1 MNLWKSLNNLPKSL
15 WLLSAAT
22 LINRTGTMVL
32 PFMAIYLN
40 KAMHLSIAQAGLV
53 LTVYGVAALITA
65 PVVGKLV
72 DWLSPFRVMKYSLF
86 LSGLLLFVFPLV
98 EHYYAILILTFI
110 WSVLNEAF
118 RPANMVLIGSL
129 SETNQRR
136 LAFSLNRLAINL
148 GMSIGPVIGGFL
160 FIYNYHLIF
169 YVDGAT
175 SILSCLFLICVN
187 LDINA
192 PKQKK
197 EILNEDEKLSGIE
210 KADKRMYYLFL
221 LAFMPVLLVF
231 FQSMSTL
238 PIYLTLEL
246 FYKETT
252 YGLLLAIN
260 TVIIVF
266 IEVPLM
272 NYLVKN
278 SNLKL
283 MGAGAFL
290 VALGFGT
297 MVFAKSIPLL
307 MVTVVF
313 WTFGEMIIFPASAAF
328 VSEVS
333 PKNKKGQYMGYYQMT
348 NNAAFTMGPWLG
360 TLVYQAYGSTILWG
374 GTFVLA
380 VISSLSIGLLSRR
393 SKVEIRVD
401 N

>member
-40 KAMHLSIAQAGLV
+40 KAMHLSIAQSGLV
-53 LTVYGVAALITA
+53 LTVYGIAALITA
-65 PVVGKLV
+65 PIVGKLV

-86 LSGLLLFVFPLV
+86 FSGLLLFVFPFV
-98 EHYYAILILTFI
+98 EHFYTILILTFI

-175 SILSCLFLICVN
+175 SILSCLFLVWAT

-192 PKQKK
+192 PEQKK
-197 EILNEDEKLSGIE
+197 EIIQVDESQSGIE
-210 KADKRMYYLFL
+210 QEEKRRYYFFL
-221 LAFMPVLLVF
+221 LAFLPVMLVF
-231 FQSMSTL
+231 FQNMSTL
-238 PIYLTLEL
+238 PIYITQEL

-252 YGLLLAIN
+252 YGLMFTLN

-266 IEVPLM
+266 VEVPLM
-272 NYLVKN
+272 NYLAKHT
-278 SNLKL
+278 NLKL
-283 MGAGAFL
+283 MASGGIM
-290 VALGFGT
+290 VAIGFGA
-297 MVFAKSIPLL
+297 MIFAKSIPLL
-307 MVTVVF
+307 MLTVVF

-333 PKNKKGQYMGYYQMT
+333 PKNKQGQYMGYYQMT

-360 TLVYQAYGSTILWG
+360 TLVYQAYGSAILWG

-380 VISSLSIGLLSRR
+380 LISALSIGLLSGKSR
-393 SKVEIRVD
+393 KELKTD